1 MNRDEG
7 YEDET
12 QGRHPRMNLT
22 VDLQIACEDEEQPPP
37 ATIEQWVNAALTHCA
52 STQPEST
59 PAGDAELTVRIV
71 DEAEIRELNRCY
83 RGKDKPTNVLS
94 FPAELPEHIQL
105 PLLGDLVV
113 CAAVVNR
120 EAREQHKA
128 PLHHWAHMIIHG
140 CLHLLGYDHIEEHE
154 AEQMEALEVE
164 ILATM
169 NIADPYIEQPL
180 TTDNV
185 TIDNTV
191 NL

>member
-1 MNRDEG
+1 MD
-7 YEDET
+7 
-12 QGRHPRMNLT
+12 LT

-37 ATIEQWVNAALTHCA
+37 ATIEQWVSTALTHCA
-52 STQPEST
+52 HRDSA
-59 PAGDAELTVRIV
+59 PADDAELTVRIV

-120 EAREQHKA
+120 EAREQHK
-128 PLHHWAHMIIHG
+128 PLLDHWAHMIIHG
-140 CLHLLGYDHIEEHE
+140 CLHLLGYDHIEERE

-169 NIADPYIEQPL
+169 NIADPYLI
-180 TTDNV
+180 TT
-185 TIDNTV
+185 TDNTV